1 MLTLSVSQI
10 SLSGRSVFVAL
21 ICIFQTFCSVHILLL
36 EQKSEHVVV
45 FFAGSGHAFPES
57 W

>member
-1 MLTLSVSQI
+1 M
-10 SLSGRSVFVAL
+10 AL